1 VNTTANLWWLL
12 RHEWRLQLRES
23 PSSRWLLWSALGVVV
38 LGFAGA
44 FFARSL
50 VAARGVAVL
59 PETLPVSALVFF
71 TLGALLLFSIVVSLS
86 VRNAVQTL
94 FERGD
99 VDLLLSSPLDARLVL
114 ASRGLWVFVSSFL
127 ALSVFVVPLTLGA
140 VVFLGWRLLGVLP
153 LLASLSLLGAG
164 VGLLVTL
171 ALVRWLGARRAR
183 TVAQVVGVFF
193 GAGFYLVTQLGRF
206 INTDNIPWLGSL
218 LENVNSLPSSS
229 AWFIPARAALFEP
242 LPTLVMLIVG
252 AGVFAFSVQFMHRA
266 FLTGMTS
273 SVTGGR
279 VKTNGR
285 IKSSKFQ
292 QNFFL
297 NVMRKEWRLIARDPM
312 LISQTLLQLV
322 YFIPMLLVFFGSSSS
337 QRDFL
342 SLTGLFPVLAFA
354 AVFLGGSLAQNLT
367 QIVVGAEDAPELLR
381 MSPANGWQI
390 RWAKLI
396 AAITPAWLLFTP
408 LILWRATV
416 EPRSLII
423 FVPFTAVTVLG
434 GLIMLWA
441 GKPFARADL
450 MKQRRGNQNWVV
462 GVSLLVL
469 DAAWLAAVLAPGW
482 WAASSVLVGLVI
494 PLLFWL
500 FSRDQNRL
508 GY

>member
-23 PSSRWLLWSALGVVV
+23 PSSRWLIWLAVAVVV
-38 LGFAGA
+38 LGFVGA
-44 FFARSL
+44 FFARNL
-50 VAARGVAVL
+50 VARSGAVL
-59 PETLPVSALVFF
+59 PEALPVSGLVFLS
-71 TLGALLLFSIVVSLS
+71 LGALLLLSIVISLS
-86 VRNAVQTL
+86 VRNAVRTL

-127 ALSVFVVPLTLGA
+127 SLSVFVVPVMLGA
-140 VVFLGWRLLGVLP
+140 VIFLGWRFLGVLP
-153 LLASLSLLGAG
+153 LLMSLSLFGAG

-183 TVAQVVGVFF
+183 AVAQVVGVFI

-206 INTDNIPWLGSL
+206 VDTDNLPWLRNLTES
-218 LENVNSLPSSS
+218 VSTLPVDSPLFL
-229 AWFIPARAALFEP
+229 AARAAMLEP
-242 LPTLVMLIVG
+242 LPTLLMLAIG
-252 AGVFAFSVQFMHRA
+252 LGVFTFSVQFMHRA

-279 VKTNGR
+279 VKLNANVKGAR
-285 IKSSKFQ
+285 FQ

-322 YFIPMLLVFFGSSSS
+322 YFIPMLFVFFGGSSRSA
-337 QRDFL
+337 DFTAF
-342 SLTGLFPVLAFA
+342 TGVFGVLAFA

-381 MSPANGWQI
+381 MSPSSGAQI

-396 AAITPAWLLFTP
+396 AAITPAWVLFTP
-408 LILWRATV
+408 LILWRATL

-423 FVPFTAVTVLG
+423 FIPFAAVTVLG

-441 GKPFARADL
+441 GKPFNRADL
-450 MKQRRGNQNWVV
+450 VKQRRGNQNWVV

-482 WAASSVLVGLVI
+482 WAASSVLVGLTI

-500 FSRDQNRL
+500 FSRDQSRL
-508 GY
+508 AY